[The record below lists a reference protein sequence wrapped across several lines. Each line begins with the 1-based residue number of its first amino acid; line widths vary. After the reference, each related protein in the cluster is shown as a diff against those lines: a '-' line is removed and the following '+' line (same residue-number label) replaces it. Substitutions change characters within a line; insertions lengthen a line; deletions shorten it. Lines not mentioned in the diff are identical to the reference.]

1 MRQPPRPQHRV
12 SRLALISLLAVALL
26 ALGPAAARAEGDTFA
41 HSVEG
46 YTVTLAGAAGAV
58 FTGAA
63 PLLVTIY
70 DAHQQPVTGATV
82 SLARLAYLP
91 AMSGHGAGHGA
102 AEPMPD
108 VPAAML
114 GMANM
119 PAATSAPPAPAAPT
133 MADMPGMANMP
144 EPTSAPAAH
153 GHEEMANMPGM
164 AVATSVPTAPAAPS
178 MADMPGMANMP
189 EPTSAPAAS
198 AHDHD
203 GTSTPEGQGFVPAPV
218 LLSAGATP
226 GTYQGTLGF
235 DQPGTWTLGLVFTI
249 DGQAHETTFALA
261 VAQSRPRELV
271 IGGFALLNAL
281 ALGTAAVLRR
291 RTPRTPARPARS
303 PATVEEHPL

>member
-1 MRQPPRPQHRV
+1 
-12 SRLALISLLAVALL
+12 SLLAVALL

-46 YTVTLAGAAGAV
+46 YTVTLAGTAGAV

-70 DAHQQPVTGATV
+70 DAHQQPVTNATV
-82 SLARLAYLP
+82 SLARLADLP
-91 AMSGHGAGHGA
+91 AASGHGASHGA
-102 AEPMPD
+102 AEPMAAA
-108 VPAAML
+108 PAAMP

-119 PAATSAPPAPAAPT
+119 PAATSAPTAPAAP
-133 MADMPGMANMP
+133 
-144 EPTSAPAAH
+144 S
-153 GHEEMANMPGM
+153 MANMPGM

-178 MADMPGMANMP
+178 MADMPGMTNMP
-189 EPTSAPAAS
+189 AATSAPAAS

-281 ALGTAAVLRR
+281 ALGTAAVLRHR
-291 RTPRTPARPARS
+291 PPRTPARPARS